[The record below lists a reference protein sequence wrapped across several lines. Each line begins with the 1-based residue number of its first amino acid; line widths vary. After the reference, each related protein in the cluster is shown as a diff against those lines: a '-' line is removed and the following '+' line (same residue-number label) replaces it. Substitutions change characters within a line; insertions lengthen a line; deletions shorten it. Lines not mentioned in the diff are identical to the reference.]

1 MTTQQDDMLLD
12 AVRGALRGELQPL
25 FGDLSRLVDRRIA
38 ELSAELHAS
47 VELVDMNEAK
57 LSRELTLVHDQ
68 IASLVAAPTAS
79 TRNSGVEL
87 EAVVIATE
95 AAANTI
101 MEAAEAIQD
110 WISGGGRDA
119 EAIQSL
125 AHRVNEIFEACSFQ
139 DVTGQRIR
147 RAIQHLQNVESM
159 LERFV
164 PPAPQPLPGTGQSV
178 PGTGQA
184 LERLVVATGMHTV
197 ADAARSQ
204 ADMGQDDIDALLNS

>member
-1 MTTQQDDMLLD
+1 MTVALD
-12 AVRGALRGELQPL
+12 AATLDALRGAISAELRPL

-57 LSRELTLVHDQ
+57 LSAELTQVHNQ

-110 WISGGGRDA
+110 WISGGTQDA
-119 EAIQSL
+119 ASIQSL
-125 AHRVNEIFEACSFQ
+125 ASRVNEIFEACSFQ

-147 RAIQHLQNVESM
+147 RAIQHLQNVETM

-164 PPAPQPLPGTGQSV
+164 PVATQPA
-178 PGTGQA
+178 
-184 LERLVVATGMHTV
+184 EKLVVATGMHTV
-197 ADAARSQ
+197 QEAARAQ
-204 ADMGQDDIDALLNS
+204 ADMGQADIDALLNG

>member
-1 MTTQQDDMLLD
+1 MTTPPD
-12 AVRGALRGELQPL
+12 ADLVHALRGAMRAEFQPL
-25 FGDLSRLVDRRIA
+25 FADMTRLVDRRIA

-57 LSRELTLVHDQ
+57 LSRELSMVHEQ
-68 IASLVAAPTAS
+68 IAGLIAAPQPHR
-79 TRNSGVEL
+79 RNSGVEL

-110 WISGGGRDA
+110 WILGDRRDA
-119 EAIQSL
+119 ESIECL
-125 AHRVNEIFEACSFQ
+125 ASRVNAIFEACSFQ

-147 RAIQHLQNVESM
+147 RAIQHLQTVETM

-164 PPAPQPLPGTGQSV
+164 PVPATP
-178 PGTGQA
+178 A
-184 LERLVVATGMHTV
+184 ERLVVATGMHTV
-197 ADAARSQ
+197 EPAARGQSDMAQ
-204 ADMGQDDIDALLNS
+204 AEIDALLNG

>member
-1 MTTQQDDMLLD
+1 MTVVLD
-12 AVRGALRGELQPL
+12 LATVEALRGAIGAELRPL

-57 LSRELTLVHDQ
+57 LSSELALVHDQ

-110 WISGGGRDA
+110 WISGGARDA
-119 EAIQSL
+119 AAIQSL
-125 AHRVNEIFEACSFQ
+125 ANRVNEIFEACSFQ

-147 RAIQHLQNVESM
+147 RAIQHLQNVETM

-164 PPAPQPLPGTGQSV
+164 PLAAQPN
-178 PGTGQA
+178 A
-184 LERLVVATGMHTV
+184 EKLVVATGMHTV
-197 ADAARSQ
+197 QPEARQ
-204 ADMGQDDIDALLNS
+204 QIDMGQADIDALLNG